1 MWYKRAYP
9 HGGYAPLQR
18 TAWGGV
24 VGSGLEFVSANCTVR
39 GQQLA
44 VISRISPRLAVAVP
58 MALCVIEPVV
68 FGVLFDA
75 GQLNKLGGLGSA
87 VASASHLLRF
97 LLATL
102 AVFAAIVALR
112 ADVRG
117 AVIAPLLA
125 RARLRYVPL
134 FCHAALLAA
143 LFVLSRR
150 LFGEA
155 GATATFTWTSVVAWF
170 AAVAATAATL
180 AASVLSW
187 SEWLTLLRNARGPLL
202 VSIGAGATALLLGLL
217 ADRLWWTL
225 GGVTLRAVL
234 VLLDRVEPE
243 VLVSEAKSVIGTP
256 RFVVEISPECSGFEG
271 MGLAV
276 VFVGVL
282 LIGAWHAL
290 HVARVLAF
298 VPLLL
303 AGVWGLNAVRIAALV
318 WWGAHVSPEVALGAF
333 HSKAGWVLFC
343 LVGLATVSLLR
354 SSSLFSRDVGGVST
368 SPDVLRADVADSYN
382 PVAVYGLPFGLQLLT
397 GMITG
402 AFVFHVDWL
411 YGVRILAI
419 GAGLYVTRRHLPK
432 LMPADWVYPTAIG
445 VVAFALWMLFE
456 PAPDVAR
463 VALAR
468 AELDAASALQRSV
481 WIVSRC
487 VGSALLVPI
496 AEELAFR
503 GFLLRRLV
511 AADFE
516 EVAFTRWTM
525 WSVLASSFVFGA
537 LHDNWIGG
545 VLCGVLYAYAQKRRG
560 ALGDAIVAHAVT
572 NLLVAVAALGFG
584 RWSLFF

>member
-1 MWYKRAYP
+1 
-9 HGGYAPLQR
+9 
-18 TAWGGV
+18 
-24 VGSGLEFVSANCTVR
+24 
-39 GQQLA
+39 
-44 VISRISPRLAVAVP
+44 

-68 FGVLFDA
+68 FGILFDA
-75 GQLNKLGGLGSA
+75 GQLNKLGGLASA

-97 LLATL
+97 TLATL

-112 ADVRG
+112 ADVRD
-117 AVIAPLLA
+117 AVVTPLLI

-134 FCHAALLAA
+134 LCHAALLAP
-143 LFVLSRR
+143 LFFLSRS
-150 LFGEA
+150 LFGGA
-155 GATATFTWTSVVAWF
+155 GATAASGLPTVLAWF
-170 AAVAATAATL
+170 ACVTVTAATL
-180 AASVLSW
+180 AGSVLSW
-187 SEWLTLLRNARGPLL
+187 SEWLDLVRTARGPLL
-202 VSIGAGATALLLGLL
+202 ISIGAGATALLLGLL

-234 VLLDRVEPE
+234 LLLDRVEPE

-271 MGLAV
+271 IGLAV

-282 LIGAWHAL
+282 LIGAWQAL
-290 HVARVLAF
+290 YVARVFAF
-298 VPLLL
+298 VPVLL

-343 LVGLATVSLLR
+343 VVGVATVSLLR
-354 SSSLFSRDVGGVST
+354 SSSLFSRDV
-368 SPDVLRADVADSYN
+368 PRKRATKDSLPNESADSYN
-382 PVAVYGLPFGLQLLT
+382 PVAVYCLPFGLQLLT
-397 GMITG
+397 GMMTG

-411 YGVRILAI
+411 YGLRVLAI
-419 GAGLYVTRRHLPK
+419 GAGLYVTRRFLPK
-432 LMPADWVYPTAIG
+432 LRPSDWVYPTAIG
-445 VVAFALWMLFE
+445 VVAFTVWMLFE

-468 AELDAASALQRSV
+468 AELDAASAVQRVV
-481 WIVSRC
+481 WLASRC
-487 VGSALLVPI
+487 VGSILLVPI

-511 AADFE
+511 AAEFE
-516 EVAFTRWTM
+516 DVPFTRWTV
-525 WSVLASSFVFGA
+525 WSVLVSSLIFGA

-545 VLCGVLYAYAQKRRG
+545 ALCGVLYAYAQKRRG
-560 ALGDAIVAHAVT
+560 ALGDAILAHAVT
-572 NLLVAVAALGFG
+572 NLLVAAAALGFG